1 MSACPRLCVILSGTS
16 YKIPLVSVRG
26 LGVRKKRSRRSSHAT
41 ESRAAKKCPAIWVLS
56 LSLSLSL
63 ISICFLELFVTSSLA
78 QNIVS
83 RPVGFI
89 RLNANA
95 SALASSPFTALDSG
109 ETAILTWDAE
119 SQQYALTN
127 MLPVP
132 GQGFALAETQ
142 TVFLAGELALEETNQ
157 ATLYPGLNLVG
168 YPYAGSVPREETAL
182 KDEVLADSSNTNTPE
197 NLKLGEAY
205 WLNVTGEACRVWVE
219 TRPYANV
226 FPEDEEPPVIE
237 GLQVQGGTS
246 VVLSIRGAG
255 EEGERLDV
263 YYQDVGPESR
273 FSSTGGWSLA
283 AGDLQTAG
291 DGVLQWTD
299 ADPEL
304 EGVFGR
310 YYLVGRGDLDLD
322 GDGVPD
328 AREQFIAG
336 TLAAMDG
343 ALTGE
348 MAALDAEGSFLTDV
362 QSDALIIGTNGESNV
377 TASVQLARVIYVDQ
391 TRGNDSYTGKKPTR
405 SMGDGPKKTIS
416 SGAEAVGDEGVLV
429 LREGNYAEALDV
441 RGKDVQVYVD
451 GRVLMMGGRTA
462 VEGTS
467 APEST
472 EILGSTTNR

>member
-1 MSACPRLCVILSGTS
+1 MHPSLLLCKRIL
-16 YKIPLVSVRG
+16 
-26 LGVRKKRSRRSSHAT
+26 RSS
-41 ESRAAKKCPAIWVLS
+41 IVLLS
-56 LSLSLSL
+56 LCL
-63 ISICFLELFVTSSLA
+63 LELLAVSSPA

-89 RLNANA
+89 RID
-95 SALASSPFTALDSG
+95 SGTLASSPFVALDSG

-127 MLPVP
+127 TLPVP
-132 GQGFALAETQ
+132 GQGFAVADTQ
-142 TVFLAGELALEETNQ
+142 TVFLAGELVLEETNR

-182 KDEVLADSSNTNTPE
+182 KDDAITDSSNTNSPE
-197 NLKLGEAY
+197 ELKMGEAY
-205 WLNVTGEACRVWVE
+205 WLNVTGGSCRVWVE

-246 VVLSIRGAG
+246 VVLTIRGTG
-255 EEGERLDV
+255 SEGERLDV

-273 FSSTGGWSLA
+273 FSSTGGWELA
-283 AGDLQTAG
+283 AGDLQTGGEA
-291 DGVLQWTD
+291 LIEWTD
-299 ADPEL
+299 ADM
-304 EGVFGR
+304 GDVYGR

-348 MAALDAEGSFLTDV
+348 TSALDSEGSLLTDL
-362 QSDALIIGTNGESNV
+362 QSDALTIGTNGESNV
-377 TASVQLARVIYVDQ
+377 TASAQLARIIYVDQ
-391 TRGNDSYTGKKPTR
+391 ARGNDGYTGRAPMV
-405 SMGDGPKKTIS
+405 SGMEGPKRTIYGGLGIAE
-416 SGAEAVGDEGVLV
+416 SGGIVVVCEGVYPEDLKV
-429 LREGNYAEALDV
+429 AGRGIRV
-441 RGKDVQVYVD
+441 RFRGKVKLATVGVATENA
-451 GRVLMMGGRTA
+451 GVPRVTNA
-462 VEGTS
+462 T
-467 APEST
+467 ESVISN
-472 EILGSTTNR
+472 EEP